1 MKKFIN
7 ANKSPKIR
15 KILLDEITGNALEI
29 VQNPFGNYV
38 IQHIL
43 DEWGSEGAKDI
54 IDVIITT
61 MVSLSM
67 QKFSSNVVEKC
78 FDLVDMV
85 KIAKIILQ
93 NKILQIFSNFKQN
106 F

>member
-1 MKKFIN
+1 
-7 ANKSPKIR
+7 
-15 KILLDEITGNALEI
+15 

-43 DEWGSEGAKDI
+43 DELGPEIANDI
-54 IDVIITT
+54 IDVIIAN
-61 MVSLSM
+61 MISLSM

-85 KIAKIILQ
+85 II
-93 NKILQIFSNFKQN
+93 
-106 F
+106 

>member
-1 MKKFIN
+1 LKKFIN
-7 ANKSPKIR
+7 SNRNLSIR
-15 KILLDEITGNALEI
+15 KILLDEITRNALEI

-43 DEWGSEGAKDI
+43 DEWGPEIAKDI

-61 MVSLSM
+61 MISLSM

-85 KIAKIILQ
+85 KIHIINNYSSL
-93 NKILQIFSNFKQN
+93 LEDAW
-106 F
+106 

>member
-7 ANKSPKIR
+7 SNRNLALR
-15 KILLDEITGNALEI
+15 EILLNEITSNALEI

-43 DEWGSEGAKDI
+43 DEWGPEIARTI

-61 MVSLSM
+61 MISLSM

-85 KIAKIILQ
+85 KILPYNELIY
-93 NKILQIFSNFKQN
+93 
-106 F
+106 